1 VKSSAELYIDQ
12 AGAVYRRLLRYS
24 ADYLPM
30 FVAAVIA
37 MAVYA
42 ASQTAF
48 VYLTKLVTD
57 QSFVER
63 DMEFIRWVPLLIF
76 GIFVVR
82 GIADYVSVYSMSWV
96 GRQVIKRMR
105 REVFAKFL
113 VLPTGFYDRNS
124 SGALLSRL
132 TFNIEQVAQAASQ
145 VLTTVFKDVLTIL
158 GLVAYMFW
166 VSARLSLF
174 VLILG
179 PVIGLVIRILSTH
192 FRRYSTRIQN
202 SMGDVTQ
209 AAEQV
214 LEAHKVVKVF
224 NGEAQEIDGFERV
237 NEQNRRLNMKLA
249 SAKAASQPIVQ
260 TVAAIGLASVVFFAT
275 REDLAGGLSVG
286 EFVSFLG
293 AMLLIMPPLKH
304 LTNINGPLQQGIA
317 AGQSIFE
324 LLDAPG
330 EDEGGPVRL
339 EHARGEIE
347 FRDVSFLYQPEKG
360 HVLQQVNLKVAPG
373 ERLAVVGRSGSGKT
387 TLVSLIPRFYDPAE
401 GAVLVD
407 GRDVREYRRDDL
419 RRQVSL
425 VSQDVKLFDDTIRS
439 NIAYG
444 VMRDAS
450 AAEVEAA
457 ARAAHVLEFT
467 DRFPDGLETEVG
479 DRGVTLSGGQRQ
491 RVAIARAL
499 LKNAPILI
507 LDEATSAL
515 DSESERH
522 IQDALE
528 ALMQNRTTLVIAH
541 RLSTIENADRIVV
554 MDHGRIVETGSHR
567 ELLANQGAYAALHRM
582 QFAHH
587 DANAKIR
594 VS

>member
-1 VKSSAELYIDQ
+1 VTAASESYLDQ
-12 AGAVYRRLLRYS
+12 AGSVYRRLLGYS
-24 ADYLPM
+24 SEYLPM
-30 FVAAVIA
+30 FVAAIIA
-37 MAVYA
+37 MGVYA

-57 QSFVER
+57 QSFVAR
-63 DMEFIRWVPLLIF
+63 DMSVIRWAPFLILA
-76 GIFVVR
+76 IFLVR
-82 GIADYVSVYSMSWV
+82 GAADFVSAYSMNWV
-96 GRQVIKRMR
+96 GRQVIKRLR

-113 VLPTGFYDRNS
+113 ALPTSFYDRSS

-145 VLTTVFKDVLTIL
+145 VLTTLFKDLLTIV

-166 VSARLSLF
+166 VNVQLSLF
-174 VLILG
+174 VLVLG
-179 PVIGLVIRILSTH
+179 PLIGLIIRVVAKR
-192 FRRYSTRIQN
+192 FRRYSARIQN

-209 AAEQV
+209 SAEQV

-224 NGEAQEIDGFERV
+224 NGEEQEVAAFERI

-260 TVAAIGLASVVFFAT
+260 LVAAVGLAGVVFVAM
-275 REDLAGGLSVG
+275 REDLGGGLTVG

-293 AMLLIMPPLKH
+293 AMLLTMTPLKH

-324 LLDAPG
+324 LLDSPA
-330 EDEGGPVRL
+330 EDQGGPVPLDR
-339 EHARGEIE
+339 ARGEIE
-347 FRDVSFLYQPEKG
+347 FRDVSFLYQAEKG
-360 HVLQQVNLKVAPG
+360 QVLHGISLRVEPG
-373 ERLAVVGRSGSGKT
+373 ERLAIVGRSGSGKS
-387 TLVSLIPRFYDPAE
+387 TLVSLIPRFYDPSE
-401 GAVLVD
+401 GAVLLD
-407 GRDVREYRRDDL
+407 GRDVREYRLSDL

-444 VMRDAS
+444 VMHDAS
-450 AAEVEAA
+450 DAEIVAA

-467 DRFPDGLETEVG
+467 ERFPEGLETQVG

-499 LKNAPILI
+499 LKDTPILI

-541 RLSTIENADRIVV
+541 RLSTIEQADRIVV
-554 MDHGRIVETGSHR
+554 MDHGRIVEIGAHR
-567 ELLANQGAYAALHRM
+567 ELLAQGGVYATLHRM
-582 QFAHH
+582 QFQA
-587 DANAKIR
+587 
-594 VS
+594 S

>member
-1 VKSSAELYIDQ
+1 MDALPDR
-12 AGAVYRRLLRYS
+12 AGAVYRRLLDYS
-24 ADYLPM
+24 AEYLPM
-30 FVAAVIA
+30 FVAAIIA
-37 MAVYA
+37 MAIYA
-42 ASQTAF
+42 ASQTGF

-57 QSFVER
+57 QSFVAR
-63 DMEFIRWVPLLIF
+63 DADFIRWVPLLILLVF
-76 GIFVVR
+76 LVR
-82 GIADYVSVYSMSWV
+82 GIADYVAVYSMSWV

-113 VLPTGFYDRNS
+113 VLPTGFYDTS
-124 SGALLSRL
+124 STGALLSRL

-145 VLTTVFKDVLTIL
+145 VLTTLFKDVLTIL
-158 GLVAYMFW
+158 GLLGYMFW
-166 VSARLSLF
+166 INVRLTLF
-174 VLILG
+174 VLITAPL
-179 PVIGLVIRILSTH
+179 IGMIIRLLSTK

-214 LEAHKVVKVF
+214 LEAHRVVKVF
-224 NGEAQEIDGFERV
+224 NGETQEVEGFEKV
-237 NEQNRRLNMKLA
+237 NERNRRLNMKLA
-249 SAKAASQPIVQ
+249 AAKAASQPVVQ
-260 TVAAIGLASVVFFAT
+260 LVAAVGIAGVVFVAT
-275 REDLAGGLSVG
+275 RDDLSGGLSVG
-286 EFVSFLG
+286 DFVSFLG
-293 AMLLIMPPLKH
+293 AMLLIMAPLKH

-330 EDEGGPVRL
+330 EDEGGPVALDR
-339 EHARGEIE
+339 ARGEIE
-347 FRDVSFLYQPEKG
+347 FRDVGFVYQEEKG
-360 HVLQQVNLKVAPG
+360 AVLEHIDLKVGAG
-373 ERLAVVGRSGSGKT
+373 ERLAIVGRSGSGKS
-387 TLVSLIPRFYDPAE
+387 TLVSLIPRFYDPTS
-401 GAVLVD
+401 GVVSVD
-407 GRDVREYRRDDL
+407 GQDVRVYRRADL

-425 VSQDVKLFDDTIRS
+425 VSQDVKLFDDTIRA

-444 VMRDAS
+444 TMRDAS
-450 AAEVEAA
+450 AAEIESA

-467 DRFPDGLETEVG
+467 DRFPDGLETQVG

-499 LKNAPILI
+499 LKNAPILV

-554 MDHGRIVETGSHR
+554 MDRGRIVEIGAHQ
-567 ELLANQGAYAALHRM
+567 ELMALDGVYAGLHRM
-582 QFAHH
+582 QFQLA
-587 DANAKIR
+587 
-594 VS
+594 

>member
-1 VKSSAELYIDQ
+1 VKPVAELQIDQ
-12 AGAVYRRLLRYS
+12 AGAVYRRLLNYS
-24 ADYLPM
+24 AEYLPM
-30 FVAAVIA
+30 FVAAIIA

-42 ASQTAF
+42 GSQTGF

-63 DMEFIRWVPLLIF
+63 DMEFIRWVPLLLI

-82 GIADYVSVYSMSWV
+82 GIADYVAVYSMSWV

-113 VLPTGFYDRNS
+113 VLPTRFYDTNS

-145 VLTTVFKDVLTIL
+145 VLTTVFKDALTIL
-158 GLVAYMFW
+158 GLIGYMFW
-166 VSARLSLF
+166 VNARLSLF
-174 VLILG
+174 VLVMA
-179 PVIGLVIRILSTH
+179 PMIGLIIRVLSKH
-192 FRRYSTRIQN
+192 FRRYSARIQN

-224 NGEAQEIDGFERV
+224 NGEAQEIEGFERV

-260 TVAAIGLASVVFFAT
+260 TVAALGLASVVFVAT
-275 REDLAGGLSVG
+275 NEDLAGTLTVG

-293 AMLLIMPPLKH
+293 AMLLIMAPLKH

-330 EDEGGPVRL
+330 EDEGGPVAL
-339 EHARGEIE
+339 ERARGEIE
-347 FRDVSFLYQPEKG
+347 FRGVSFVYQQEKG
-360 HVLQQVNLKVAPG
+360 HVLRDVNLQVAPG
-373 ERLAVVGRSGSGKT
+373 ERVAIVGRSGSGKS
-387 TLVSLIPRFYDPAE
+387 TLVSLIPRFYDPTE
-401 GAVLVD
+401 GTVLVD
-407 GRDVREYRRDDL
+407 GRDVREYRRDHL

-425 VSQDVKLFDDTIRS
+425 VSQDVKLFDDTIRA

-450 AAEVEAA
+450 PGEIEAA

-541 RLSTIENADRIVV
+541 RLSTIESADRIVV
-554 MDHGRIVETGSHR
+554 MDHGLVVEIGSHG
-567 ELLANQGAYAALHRM
+567 ELMALDGAYAALHRM
-582 QFAHH
+582 QFATG
-587 DANAKIR
+587 ASA
-594 VS
+594 

>member
-1 VKSSAELYIDQ
+1 
-12 AGAVYRRLLRYS
+12 
-24 ADYLPM
+24 
-30 FVAAVIA
+30 
-37 MAVYA
+37 
-42 ASQTAF
+42 
-48 VYLTKLVTD
+48 
-57 QSFVER
+57 
-63 DMEFIRWVPLLIF
+63 
-76 GIFVVR
+76 
-82 GIADYVSVYSMSWV
+82 VSVYSMSWV

-113 VLPTGFYDRNS
+113 VLPTRFYDTNS

-145 VLTTVFKDVLTIL
+145 VLTTLFKDLLTIL
-158 GLVAYMFW
+158 GLVGYMFW
-166 VSARLSLF
+166 VSTRLSLF
-174 VLILG
+174 VLVLG

-192 FRRYSTRIQN
+192 FRRYSARIQN

-224 NGEAQEIDGFERV
+224 NGEAREIEGFERV
-237 NEQNRRLNMKLA
+237 NEMNRRLNMKLA
-249 SAKAASQPIVQ
+249 SARAASQPIVQ
-260 TVAAIGLASVVFFAT
+260 LVAAVGLASVVFVAT
-275 REDLAGGLSVG
+275 REDLSGGLTVG

-293 AMLLIMPPLKH
+293 AMLLIMTPLKH

-330 EDEGGPVRL
+330 EDEGGPVPL
-339 EHARGEIE
+339 EHVRGEVE
-347 FRDVSFLYQPEKG
+347 FRGVSFLYQAEKG
-360 HVLQQVNLKVAPG
+360 WVLRDIDLRVQAG
-373 ERLAVVGRSGSGKT
+373 ERLAIVGRSGSGKS
-387 TLVSLIPRFYDPAE
+387 TLVSLIPRFYDPTE
-401 GAVLVD
+401 GQVLVD
-407 GRDVREYRRDDL
+407 GRDVREYRRADL

-425 VSQDVKLFDDTIRS
+425 VSQDVKLFDDTIRN

-444 VMRDAS
+444 VMHEAS
-450 AAEVEAA
+450 AGEIEAA
-457 ARAAHVLEFT
+457 ARAAHVLEFAQ
-467 DRFPDGLETEVG
+467 RFPDGLDTEVG

-528 ALMQNRTTLVIAH
+528 TLMQNRTTLVIAH
-541 RLSTIENADRIVV
+541 RLSTIETADRIVV
-554 MDHGRIVETGSHR
+554 MEHGRVIDVGSHR
-567 ELLANQGAYAALHRM
+567 ELMARDGIYATLHGM
-582 QFAHH
+582 QFQLT
-587 DANAKIR
+587 
-594 VS
+594 

>member
-1 VKSSAELYIDQ
+1 VNSPATQYSDR
-12 AGAVYRRLLRYS
+12 AGDVYRRLLGYS
-24 ADYLPM
+24 AEHLGM
-30 FVAAVIA
+30 FIAAIVA
-37 MAVYA
+37 MAIYA
-42 ASQTAF
+42 ASQTGF
-48 VYLTKLVTD
+48 IYLTKLITD
-57 QSFVER
+57 QSFGER
-63 DMEFIRWVPLLIF
+63 DSEFIRWIPLLIIAVF
-76 GIFVVR
+76 IIR
-82 GIADYVSVYSMSWV
+82 GIADYVTVYSMGWV
-96 GRQVIKRMR
+96 GRQVIKRLR
-105 REVFAKFL
+105 KEVFAKFL
-113 VLPTGFYDRNS
+113 VLPTRFYDTSS

-145 VLTTVFKDVLTIL
+145 VLTTLFKDLLTIV

-166 VSARLSLF
+166 ISARLSLF
-174 VLILG
+174 VL
-179 PVIGLVIRILSTH
+179 VIGPLLGLIIRVVSKT
-192 FRRYSTRIQN
+192 FRRYSARIQN

-224 NGEAQEIDGFERV
+224 NGETQEIAQFERV
-237 NEQNRRLNMKLA
+237 NEQNRRLNMKLV
-249 SAKAASQPIVQ
+249 SVKALSQPVIQ
-260 TVAAIGLASVVFFAT
+260 MVAAVGLASVIYVAT
-275 REDLAGGLSVG
+275 NEELAGGLSVG

-293 AMLLIMPPLKH
+293 AMLLIMAPLKH

-330 EDEGGPVRL
+330 EDEGGALPL
-339 EHARGEIE
+339 ERARGEIE
-347 FRDVSFLYQPEKG
+347 FRNVSFLYQQEKG
-360 HVLQQVNLKVAPG
+360 KVLEDVSLRVAPG
-373 ERLAVVGRSGSGKT
+373 ERLAIVGRSGSGKT
-387 TLVSLIPRFYDPAE
+387 TLVSLIPRFYDPTS

-407 GRDVREYRRDDL
+407 GRDVREYRRNDL

-444 VMRDAS
+444 IMSEAS
-450 AAEVEAA
+450 AAEIEAA

-499 LKNAPILI
+499 LKNTPILV

-522 IQDALE
+522 IQAALE

-554 MDHGRIVETGSHR
+554 MEHGRIVEVGTHG
-567 ELLANQGAYAALHRM
+567 ELLARDGGYASLYRL
-582 QFAHH
+582 QFAAGQAR
-587 DANAKIR
+587 D
-594 VS
+594 

>member
-1 VKSSAELYIDQ
+1 VRPAATPYIDQ
-12 AGAVYRRLLRYS
+12 AGAVYRRLLGYS

-30 FVAAVIA
+30 FIAAMVA

-42 ASQTAF
+42 ATQTGF

-57 QSFVER
+57 HSFVDR
-63 DMEFIRWVPLLIF
+63 DMEFIRWVPLLIL
-76 GIFVVR
+76 GIFLVR

-113 VLPTGFYDRNS
+113 VLPTRFYDTNS

-145 VLTTVFKDVLTIL
+145 VLTTLFKDLLTIL
-158 GLVAYMFW
+158 GLVGYMFW
-166 VSARLSLF
+166 VSTRLSLF
-174 VLILG
+174 VLVLG

-192 FRRYSTRIQN
+192 FRRYSARIQN

-214 LEAHKVVKVF
+214 LESHKVVKVF
-224 NGEAQEIDGFERV
+224 NGEAREIEGFERV

-249 SAKAASQPIVQ
+249 SARAASQPIVQ
-260 TVAAIGLASVVFFAT
+260 LVAAVGLASVVFVAT
-275 REDLAGGLSVG
+275 REDLSGGLTVG

-293 AMLLIMPPLKH
+293 AMLLIMTPLKH

-330 EDEGGPVRL
+330 EDEGGSVPL
-339 EHARGEIE
+339 EQARGEVE
-347 FRDVSFLYQPEKG
+347 FRGVSFLYQAEKG
-360 HVLQQVNLKVAPG
+360 WVLRDIDLRVQAG
-373 ERLAVVGRSGSGKT
+373 ERLAIVGRSGSGKS
-387 TLVSLIPRFYDPAE
+387 TLVSLIPRFYDPTE
-401 GAVLVD
+401 GQVLVD
-407 GRDVREYRRDDL
+407 GRDVHEYRRADL

-425 VSQDVKLFDDTIRS
+425 VSQDVKLFDDTIRN

-444 VMRDAS
+444 VMHEAS
-450 AAEVEAA
+450 AGEIEAA
-457 ARAAHVLEFT
+457 ARAAHVLEFA
-467 DRFPDGLETEVG
+467 DRFPDGLDTEVG

-515 DSESERH
+515 DSESERR

-528 ALMQNRTTLVIAH
+528 TLMQNRTTLVIAH
-541 RLSTIENADRIVV
+541 RLSTIETADRIVV
-554 MDHGRIVETGSHR
+554 MDQGRVIDVGSHC
-567 ELLANQGAYAALHRM
+567 ELMARGGIYATLHGM
-582 QFAHH
+582 QFQLT
-587 DANAKIR
+587 
-594 VS
+594 

>member
-1 VKSSAELYIDQ
+1 VRAAAAPYLDQ
-12 AGAVYRRLLRYS
+12 AGAVYRRLLGYS

-30 FVAAVIA
+30 FIAAMVA

-42 ASQTAF
+42 ATQTAF

-57 QSFVER
+57 HSFVDR
-63 DMEFIRWVPLLIF
+63 DMEFIRWVPLLIL
-76 GIFVVR
+76 GIFLVR

-113 VLPTGFYDRNS
+113 VLPTRFYDTNS

-145 VLTTVFKDVLTIL
+145 VLTTLFKDLLTIL
-158 GLVAYMFW
+158 GLVGYMFW
-166 VSARLSLF
+166 VSTRLSLF
-174 VLILG
+174 VLVLG

-192 FRRYSTRIQN
+192 FRRYSARIQN

-224 NGEAQEIDGFERV
+224 NGEAREIEGFERV
-237 NEQNRRLNMKLA
+237 NEMNRRLNMKLA
-249 SAKAASQPIVQ
+249 SARAASQPIVQ
-260 TVAAIGLASVVFFAT
+260 LVAAVGLASVVFVAT
-275 REDLAGGLSVG
+275 RVDLSGGLTVG

-293 AMLLIMPPLKH
+293 AMLLIMTPLKH

-330 EDEGGPVRL
+330 EDEGGPVPL
-339 EHARGEIE
+339 EHARGEVE
-347 FRDVSFLYQPEKG
+347 FRGVSFLYQAEKG
-360 HVLQQVNLKVAPG
+360 WVLRDIDLRVQAG
-373 ERLAVVGRSGSGKT
+373 ERLAIVGRSGSGKS
-387 TLVSLIPRFYDPAE
+387 TLVSLIPRFYDPTE
-401 GAVLVD
+401 GQVLVD
-407 GRDVREYRRDDL
+407 GRDVREYRRADL

-425 VSQDVKLFDDTIRS
+425 VSQDVKLFDDTIRN

-444 VMRDAS
+444 VMHEAS
-450 AAEVEAA
+450 AGEIEAA
-457 ARAAHVLEFT
+457 ARAAHVLEFAQ
-467 DRFPDGLETEVG
+467 RFPDGLDTEVG

-528 ALMQNRTTLVIAH
+528 TLMQSRTTLVIAH
-541 RLSTIENADRIVV
+541 RLSTIETADRIVV
-554 MDHGRIVETGSHR
+554 MEQGRVIDVGSHR
-567 ELLANQGAYAALHRM
+567 ELMARDGIYATLHGM
-582 QFAHH
+582 QFQLT
-587 DANAKIR
+587 
-594 VS
+594 

>member
-1 VKSSAELYIDQ
+1 VSSSGPAYLDQ
-12 AGAVYRRLLRYS
+12 VGAVYRRLLGYS
-24 ADYLPM
+24 SEHLPM
-30 FVAAVIA
+30 FLAAMVA
-37 MAVYA
+37 MAIYA

-63 DMEFIRWVPLLIF
+63 DMELIVWAPLLII
-76 GIFVVR
+76 GIFAVR
-82 GIADYVSVYSMSWV
+82 GVADFVAVYSMSWV

-113 VLPTGFYDRNS
+113 VLPTAFFDRNS

-145 VLTTVFKDVLTIL
+145 VLTTVVKDALTIV
-158 GLVAYMFW
+158 GLVGYMFW
-166 VSARLSLF
+166 VNAKLSLF
-174 VLILG
+174 VLVLG
-179 PVIGLVIRILSTH
+179 PLIGLIIRLVSKR
-192 FRRYSTRIQN
+192 FRRYSARIQN

-209 AAEQV
+209 SAEQV

-224 NGEAQEIDGFERV
+224 NGETQEVEGFERI

-249 SAKAASQPIVQ
+249 TAKAASQPVVQ
-260 TVAAIGLASVVFFAT
+260 LVAALGLSGVVFVAMRDDF
-275 REDLAGGLSVG
+275 GGALSVG

-293 AMLLIMPPLKH
+293 AMLLIMAPLKH

-324 LLDAPG
+324 LLDTPA
-330 EDEGGPVRL
+330 EDEGGPRTL
-339 EHARGEIE
+339 ARARGELE
-347 FRDVSFLYQPEKG
+347 FRGVSFVYQEEKG
-360 HVLQQVNLKVAPG
+360 AVLRDIDLRVAPG
-373 ERLAVVGRSGSGKT
+373 ERLAIVGRSGSGKS
-387 TLVSLIPRFYDPAE
+387 TLVSLIPRFYDPTD
-401 GAVLVD
+401 GVVLID
-407 GRDVREYRRDDL
+407 GHDAREYRRDDL

-444 VMRDAS
+444 IMRDATN
-450 AAEVEAA
+450 EEIEAA

-467 DRFPDGLETEVG
+467 ERFPLGLETEVG

-554 MDHGRIVETGSHR
+554 MDQGRIVECGSHA
-567 ELLANQGAYAALHRM
+567 ELLEREGAYAGLHRM
-582 QFAHH
+582 QF
-587 DANAKIR
+587 K

>member
-1 VKSSAELYIDQ
+1 MKPTGQPYSDQ
-12 AGAVYRRLLRYS
+12 AGAVYRRLLHYS
-24 ADYLPM
+24 ADYVPM
-30 FVAAVIA
+30 FVAAIIA

-42 ASQTAF
+42 ASQTGF
-48 VYLTKLVTD
+48 VYLTKVVTD

-63 DMEFIRWVPLLIF
+63 DMEFIRWVPFMIL
-76 GIFVVR
+76 GIFLVR
-82 GIADYVSVYSMSWV
+82 GAADYVAVYSMSWV
-96 GRQVIKRMR
+96 GRQVIKHMR
-105 REVFAKFL
+105 RDVFAKFL
-113 VLPTGFYDRNS
+113 ALPTSFYDTSS

-145 VLTTVFKDVLTIL
+145 VLTTLFKDVLTIL
-158 GLVAYMFW
+158 GLVGFMFW
-166 VSARLSLF
+166 VNMRLSLF
-174 VLILG
+174 VL
-179 PVIGLVIRILSTH
+179 VIGPLIGLIIRLLSRK

-224 NGEAQEIDGFERV
+224 NGEAQEVAGFERV

-249 SAKAASQPIVQ
+249 AAKAASQPVVQ
-260 TVAAIGLASVVFFAT
+260 AVAAVGLAGVVFVAT

-293 AMLLIMPPLKH
+293 AMLLIMSPLKH

-330 EDEGGPVRL
+330 EDEGGPVSL
-339 EHARGEIE
+339 ERARGEIE
-347 FRDVSFLYQPEKG
+347 FRGVSFLYQQEKG
-360 HVLQQVNLKVAPG
+360 QVLQDINLAVAPG
-373 ERLAVVGRSGSGKT
+373 ERLAIVGRSGSGKS
-387 TLVSLIPRFYDPAE
+387 TLVSLIPRFYDPTA
-401 GAVLVD
+401 GVVLVD
-407 GRDVREYRRDDL
+407 GRDVREYRRADL

-444 VMRDAS
+444 AMSAAS
-450 AAEVEAA
+450 AEEIEAA

-467 DRFPDGLETEVG
+467 DRFPAGLETEVG

-499 LKNAPILI
+499 LKNAPILV

-522 IQDALE
+522 IQEALE
-528 ALMQNRTTLVIAH
+528 VLMKDRTTLVIAH
-541 RLSTIENADRIVV
+541 RLSTIEKADRIVV
-554 MDHGRIVETGSHR
+554 MDHGCIVEIGSHD
-567 ELLANQGAYAALHRM
+567 ELLAQGGAYATLHRM
-582 QFAHH
+582 QFQA
-587 DANAKIR
+587 
-594 VS
+594 S

>member
-1 VKSSAELYIDQ
+1 VTAASESYLDQ
-12 AGAVYRRLLRYS
+12 AGSVYRRLLGYS
-24 ADYLPM
+24 SEYLPM

-37 MAVYA
+37 MGIYA

-63 DMEFIRWVPLLIF
+63 DMTVIRWAPFLIL
-76 GIFVVR
+76 GIFLVR
-82 GIADYVSVYSMSWV
+82 GAADYVAVYSMHWV
-96 GRQVIKRMR
+96 GRQVIKRLR

-113 VLPTGFYDRNS
+113 ALPTSFYDRNS

-145 VLTTVFKDVLTIL
+145 VLTTLFKDVLTIV

-166 VSARLSLF
+166 VNVQLSLF
-174 VLILG
+174 VLVLG
-179 PVIGLVIRILSTH
+179 PLIGLIIRVVAKR
-192 FRRYSTRIQN
+192 FRRYSARIQN

-209 AAEQV
+209 SAEQV

-224 NGEAQEIDGFERV
+224 NGEEQEVAAFERV

-260 TVAAIGLASVVFFAT
+260 LVAAVGLAGVVFVAM
-275 REDLAGGLSVG
+275 REDLGGGLTVG

-293 AMLLIMPPLKH
+293 AMLLIMTPLKH

-324 LLDAPG
+324 LLDSPG
-330 EDEGGPVRL
+330 EDRGGPVPLDR
-339 EHARGEIE
+339 ARGEIE
-347 FRDVSFLYQPEKG
+347 FRDVSFVYQVEKG
-360 HVLQQVNLKVAPG
+360 QVLHGVRLRVEPG
-373 ERLAVVGRSGSGKT
+373 ERLAIVGRSGSGKS
-387 TLVSLIPRFYDPAE
+387 TLVSLIPRFYDPNE

-407 GRDVREYRRDDL
+407 GRDVREYRLSDL

-425 VSQDVKLFDDTIRS
+425 VSQDVKLFDDTIRR

-444 VMRDAS
+444 VMHDAS
-450 AAEVEAA
+450 DAEIVAA
-457 ARAAHVLEFT
+457 ARAAHVMEFT
-467 DRFPDGLETEVG
+467 DRFPEGLETQVG

-499 LKNAPILI
+499 LKNTPILI

-528 ALMQNRTTLVIAH
+528 ALMENRTTLVIAH
-541 RLSTIENADRIVV
+541 RLSTIEQADRIVV
-554 MDHGRIVETGSHR
+554 MDHGRIVEVGAHR
-567 ELLANQGAYAALHRM
+567 ELLAQDGVYAALHRM
-582 QFAHH
+582 QFRA
-587 DANAKIR
+587 
-594 VS
+594 S

>member
-1 VKSSAELYIDQ
+1 MKPDSPQYLDQ
-12 AGAVYRRLLRYS
+12 AGAVYRRLLNYS
-24 ADYLPM
+24 AEYLPM
-30 FVAAVIA
+30 FVAAMLA

-42 ASQTAF
+42 ASQTGF

-63 DMEFIRWVPLLIF
+63 DMDFIRWVPLLIL
-76 GIFVVR
+76 GIFLVR
-82 GIADYVSVYSMSWV
+82 GIADYVAVYSMSWV

-105 REVFAKFL
+105 QEVFAKFL
-113 VLPTGFYDRNS
+113 VLPTRFYDTSS

-145 VLTTVFKDVLTIL
+145 VLTTLFKDVLTIL
-158 GLVAYMFW
+158 GLVGYMFW
-166 VSARLSLF
+166 INVRLSLF
-174 VLILG
+174 VLVTAPL
-179 PVIGLVIRILSTH
+179 IGLVISFLSKK

-224 NGEAQEIDGFERV
+224 NGEAQEVEGFERV

-249 SAKAASQPIVQ
+249 AARAASQPVVQ
-260 TVAAIGLASVVFFAT
+260 LVAAIGLASVVFVAT

-286 EFVSFLG
+286 DFVSFLG
-293 AMLLIMPPLKH
+293 AMLLIMAPLKH

-330 EDEGGPVRL
+330 EDEGGARRI
-339 EHARGEIE
+339 ERARGEVE
-347 FRDVSFLYQPEKG
+347 FRHVNFIYQQEKGQVLRDVSLR
-360 HVLQQVNLKVAPG
+360 VAPG
-373 ERLAVVGRSGSGKT
+373 ERLAIVGRSGSGKS
-387 TLVSLIPRFYDPAE
+387 TLVSLIPRFYDPTD
-401 GAVLVD
+401 GVVLVD
-407 GRDVREYRRDDL
+407 GHDVREYRRADL

-425 VSQDVKLFDDTIRS
+425 VTQEVKLFDDTIRS

-444 VMRDAS
+444 AMRDAS
-450 AAEVEAA
+450 PEEIEAA

-499 LKNAPILI
+499 LKNAPVLI

-522 IQDALE
+522 IQEALE

-541 RLSTIENADRIVV
+541 RLSTIEHADRIVV
-554 MDHGRIVETGSHR
+554 MDHGRIIEVGSHR
-567 ELLANQGAYAALHRM
+567 ELMSLDGAYAALHRM
-582 QFAHH
+582 QFQ
-587 DANAKIR
+587 

>member
-1 VKSSAELYIDQ
+1 MKPSGKPYDDQ
-12 AGAVYRRLLRYS
+12 AGAVYRRLLNYS
-24 ADYLPM
+24 AEYLPM
-30 FVAAVIA
+30 FVAAIIA

-48 VYLTKLVTD
+48 VYITKLVTD

-63 DMEFIRWVPLLIF
+63 DMDFIRWVPPLIL
-76 GIFVVR
+76 GIFIVR

-113 VLPTGFYDRNS
+113 VLPTRFYDTNS

-145 VLTTVFKDVLTIL
+145 VLTTVFKDLLTIV

-166 VSARLSLF
+166 VNVRLSLF
-174 VLILG
+174 VLVTAPL
-179 PVIGLVIRILSTH
+179 IGLIIRMLSSH
-192 FRRYSTRIQN
+192 FRRYSARIQN

-224 NGEAQEIDGFERV
+224 NGEEQEIGGFERV

-260 TVAAIGLASVVFFAT
+260 TVAAVGLAGVVFVAT
-275 REDLAGGLSVG
+275 SEDLAGGLTVG

-293 AMLLIMPPLKH
+293 AMLMIMAPLKH

-330 EDEGGPVRL
+330 EDAGGPVRL
-339 EHARGEIE
+339 ERARGEIE
-347 FRDVSFLYQPEKG
+347 FRGVRFEYQQEKG
-360 HVLQQVNLKVAPG
+360 QVLQDVDLRVAPG
-373 ERLAVVGRSGSGKT
+373 ERVAIVGRSGSGKS
-387 TLVSLIPRFYDPAE
+387 TLVNLIPRFYDPTE
-401 GAVLVD
+401 GMVLVD
-407 GRDVREYRRDDL
+407 GIDVREYRRDDL

-450 AAEVEAA
+450 GEEIEAA

-467 DRFPDGLETEVG
+467 DRFPDGLESQVG

-499 LKNAPILI
+499 LKDTPILI

-541 RLSTIENADRIVV
+541 RLSTIESADRIVV
-554 MDHGRIVETGSHR
+554 MDHGRVVEFGSHP
-567 ELLANQGAYAALHRM
+567 ELMARDGAYAALHRM
-582 QFAHH
+582 QFAHNG
-587 DANAKIR
+587 A
-594 VS
+594 S

>member
-1 VKSSAELYIDQ
+1 MSPPGLQYTDQ
-12 AGAVYRRLLRYS
+12 AGAVYRRLLKYS

-30 FVAAVIA
+30 FIAAMLA

-42 ASQTAF
+42 ASQTGF

-57 QSFVER
+57 QSFVAR
-63 DMEFIRWVPLLIF
+63 DMDFIRWVPLLIL
-76 GIFVVR
+76 GIFLVR
-82 GIADYVSVYSMSWV
+82 GIADYVAVYSMSWV

-105 REVFAKFL
+105 QEVFAKFL
-113 VLPTGFYDRNS
+113 VLPTRFYDTSS

-145 VLTTVFKDVLTIL
+145 VLTTLFKDVLTIL

-166 VSARLSLF
+166 INARLSLF
-174 VLILG
+174 VLVTAPI
-179 PVIGLVIRILSTH
+179 IGLVISFLSKK

-224 NGEAQEIDGFERV
+224 NGEAQEVEGFERV

-249 SAKAASQPIVQ
+249 AARAASQPVVQ
-260 TVAAIGLASVVFFAT
+260 LVAAVGLASVVFVAT

-286 EFVSFLG
+286 DFVSFLG
-293 AMLLIMPPLKH
+293 AMLLIMAPLKH

-330 EDEGGPVRL
+330 EDDGGTRRL
-339 EHARGEIE
+339 ERARGEVE
-347 FRDVSFLYQPEKG
+347 FRGVSFIYQQEKG
-360 HVLQQVNLKVAPG
+360 QVLRDISLRVSPG
-373 ERLAVVGRSGSGKT
+373 ERVAIVGRSGSGKS
-387 TLVSLIPRFYDPAE
+387 TLVSLIPRFYDPTA

-407 GRDVREYRRDDL
+407 GHDVREYRRADL

-425 VSQDVKLFDDTIRS
+425 VSQEVKLFDDTIRS

-444 VMRDAS
+444 AMRDAS
-450 AAEVEAA
+450 PAEIEAA
-457 ARAAHVLEFT
+457 ARAAHVLEFAE
-467 DRFPDGLETEVG
+467 RFPDGLETEVG

-522 IQDALE
+522 IQAALE

-541 RLSTIENADRIVV
+541 RLSTIEHADRIAV
-554 MDHGRIVETGSHR
+554 MDHGRIIEVGSHA
-567 ELLANQGAYAALHRM
+567 ELMALDGAYAALHRM
-582 QFAHH
+582 QFQ
-587 DANAKIR
+587 

>member
-1 VKSSAELYIDQ
+1 VKPSGEAFADQ

-24 ADYLPM
+24 ADYAPM
-30 FVAAVIA
+30 FVAAMIA

-57 QSFVER
+57 QSFVAR
-63 DMEFIRWVPLLIF
+63 DSDFIRWVPLLIL
-76 GIFVVR
+76 GIFFVR
-82 GIADYVSVYSMSWV
+82 GVADYVSVYSMSWV

-113 VLPTGFYDRNS
+113 VLPTRFYDTNS

-145 VLTTVFKDVLTIL
+145 VLTTLFKDVLTIL

-166 VSARLSLF
+166 VNVRLSLF
-174 VLILG
+174 VLVTAPLIG
-179 PVIGLVIRILSTH
+179 VIIRLLSRK

-224 NGEAQEIDGFERV
+224 NGEAQEVAGFERI

-249 SAKAASQPIVQ
+249 AAKAASQPVVQ
-260 TVAAIGLASVVFFAT
+260 IVAAIGLASVVFVAT
-275 REDLAGGLSVG
+275 REDLAGGLTVG

-293 AMLLIMPPLKH
+293 AMLLIMAPLKH

-330 EDEGGPVRL
+330 EDEGGPVALQR
-339 EHARGEIE
+339 ARGEIE
-347 FRDVSFLYQPEKG
+347 FRGVGFIYQQEKG
-360 HVLQQVNLKVAPG
+360 PVLRDINLRVAPG
-373 ERLAVVGRSGSGKT
+373 ERLAIVGRSGSGKS
-387 TLVSLIPRFYDPAE
+387 TLVSLIPRFYDPTE
-401 GAVLVD
+401 GLVLVD
-407 GRDVREYRRDDL
+407 GRDVREFRRADL

-450 AAEVEAA
+450 AGEIEAA

-467 DRFPDGLETEVG
+467 ERFPDGLETEVG

-541 RLSTIENADRIVV
+541 RLSTIENADRIAV
-554 MDHGRIVETGSHR
+554 MDHGRLVEVGAHR
-567 ELLANQGAYAALHRM
+567 ELIARDGIYASLHRM
-582 QFAHH
+582 QFQ
-587 DANAKIR
+587 

>member
-1 VKSSAELYIDQ
+1 VKAAGEHYRDH
-12 AGAVYRRLLRYS
+12 AGAVYRRLLGYS
-24 ADYLPM
+24 AEYLPM
-30 FVAAVIA
+30 FVAAIIA

-42 ASQTAF
+42 GSQTAF

-63 DMEFIRWVPLLIF
+63 DMDFIRWVPLLILA
-76 GIFVVR
+76 IFLVR
-82 GIADYVSVYSMSWV
+82 GVADYVSVYSMSWV

-105 REVFAKFL
+105 RDVFSKFL
-113 VLPTGFYDRNS
+113 ALPTRFYDTHS

-145 VLTTVFKDVLTIL
+145 VLTTLFKDVLTIV
-158 GLVAYMFW
+158 GLLAYMFW
-166 VSARLSLF
+166 INARLTLF
-174 VLILG
+174 VLITAPL
-179 PVIGLVIRILSTH
+179 IGIIIRVLSKR
-192 FRRYSTRIQN
+192 FRRYSARIQN

-224 NGEAQEIDGFERV
+224 NGETREAEGFERV
-237 NEQNRRLNMKLA
+237 NEQNRKLNMKLA
-249 SAKAASQPIVQ
+249 AAKAASQPVVQ
-260 TVAAIGLASVVFFAT
+260 LVAAVGLAAVVFVAT

-293 AMLLIMPPLKH
+293 AMLLIMAPLKH
-304 LTNINGPLQQGIA
+304 LTNINAPLQQGIA

-330 EDEGGPVRL
+330 EDEGGPVPL
-339 EHARGEIE
+339 ERARGELE
-347 FRDVSFLYQPEKG
+347 FRSVTFLYQREKG
-360 HVLQQVNLKVAPG
+360 QVLQDIDLRVAPG
-373 ERLAVVGRSGSGKT
+373 ERLAIVGRSGSGKS
-387 TLVSLIPRFYDPAE
+387 TLVSLIPRFYDPTE
-401 GAVLVD
+401 GEVLLD
-407 GRDVREYRRDDL
+407 GRDLREYRRADL

-425 VSQDVKLFDDTIRS
+425 VSQDVKLFNDTIRN

-444 VMRDAS
+444 LMGDAS
-450 AAEVEAA
+450 EERIEAA

-467 DRFPDGLETEVG
+467 DRFPHGLDTEVG

-499 LKNAPILI
+499 LKDAPILI

-515 DSESERH
+515 DTESERH

-528 ALMQNRTTLVIAH
+528 VLMAGRTTLVIAH

-554 MDHGRIVETGSHR
+554 MDHGRIIELGSHA
-567 ELLANQGAYAALHRM
+567 ELIARGGTYAELHRM
-582 QFAHH
+582 QFSRELLHAP
-587 DANAKIR
+587 A
-594 VS
+594 

>member
-1 VKSSAELYIDQ
+1 MKADAEIGRDH
-12 AGAVYRRLLRYS
+12 AGAVYRRLLGYS
-24 ADYLPM
+24 AEYLPM
-30 FVAAVIA
+30 FLAAIIA

-42 ASQTAF
+42 GTQTAF

-63 DMEFIRWVPLLIF
+63 DMDFIRWVPLLILA
-76 GIFVVR
+76 IFLVR
-82 GIADYVSVYSMSWV
+82 GAADYVSTYSMSWV

-105 REVFAKFL
+105 RDVFGKFL
-113 VLPTGFYDRNS
+113 ALPTRFYDSHS

-145 VLTTVFKDVLTIL
+145 VLTTLFKDVLTIL
-158 GLVAYMFW
+158 GLLAYMFW
-166 VSARLSLF
+166 INARLTLF
-174 VLILG
+174 VLVMG
-179 PVIGLVIRILSTH
+179 PVIGVIIRALSRR

-224 NGEAQEIDGFERV
+224 NGERREIESFERV
-237 NEQNRRLNMKLA
+237 NEQNRKLNMKLA
-249 SAKAASQPIVQ
+249 AAKAASQPVVQ
-260 TVAAIGLASVVFFAT
+260 LVAAFGLAAVVFVAT
-275 REDLAGGLSVG
+275 RDDLAGGLSVG

-304 LTNINGPLQQGIA
+304 LTNINAPLQQGIA

-324 LLDAPG
+324 LLDTPG
-330 EDEGGPVRL
+330 EDEGGPVTL
-339 EHARGEIE
+339 ERARGQLE
-347 FRDVSFLYQPEKG
+347 FRGVTFLYQREKG
-360 HVLQQVNLKVAPG
+360 RVLQDIDLRVAPG
-373 ERLAVVGRSGSGKT
+373 ERLAIVGRSGSGKS
-387 TLVSLIPRFYDPAE
+387 TLVSLIPRFYDPTE
-401 GAVLVD
+401 GQVLLD
-407 GRDVREYRRDDL
+407 GRDLREYRRTDL

-425 VSQDVKLFDDTIRS
+425 VSQDVKLFNDTIRN
-439 NIAYG
+439 NIVYG
-444 VMRDAS
+444 TMRDVS
-450 AAEVEAA
+450 EERIEAA

-467 DRFPDGLETEVG
+467 DRFPDGLDTEVG

-499 LKNAPILI
+499 LKDAPILI

-515 DSESERH
+515 DTESERH

-528 ALMQNRTTLVIAH
+528 VLMEGRTTLVIAH

-554 MDHGRIVETGSHR
+554 MDHGRIIEQGSHA
-567 ELLANQGAYAALHRM
+567 ELLARGGAYAELHRM
-582 QFAHH
+582 QFSRELLHVPA
-587 DANAKIR
+587 
-594 VS
+594 

>member
-1 VKSSAELYIDQ
+1 
-12 AGAVYRRLLRYS
+12 
-24 ADYLPM
+24 
-30 FVAAVIA
+30 
-37 MAVYA
+37 
-42 ASQTAF
+42 
-48 VYLTKLVTD
+48 
-57 QSFVER
+57 
-63 DMEFIRWVPLLIF
+63 
-76 GIFVVR
+76 
-82 GIADYVSVYSMSWV
+82 
-96 GRQVIKRMR
+96 
-105 REVFAKFL
+105 EVFAKFL
-113 VLPTGFYDRNS
+113 VLPTRFYDTSS

-145 VLTTVFKDVLTIL
+145 VLTTLFKDVLTIL

-166 VSARLSLF
+166 INARLSLF
-174 VLILG
+174 VLVTAPL
-179 PVIGLVIRILSTH
+179 IGLVISYLSKK

-224 NGEAQEIDGFERV
+224 NGEAQEVEGFERV

-249 SAKAASQPIVQ
+249 AARAASQPVVQ
-260 TVAAIGLASVVFFAT
+260 LVAAIGLAGVVFVAT

-286 EFVSFLG
+286 DFVSFLG
-293 AMLLIMPPLKH
+293 AMLLIMAPLKH

-330 EDEGGPVRL
+330 EDEGGERRL
-339 EHARGEIE
+339 QRARGEVE
-347 FRDVSFLYQPEKG
+347 FRAVNFVYQQEKGQVLRDVSLR
-360 HVLQQVNLKVAPG
+360 VAPG
-373 ERLAVVGRSGSGKT
+373 ERLAIVGRSGSGKS
-387 TLVSLIPRFYDPAE
+387 TLVSLIPRFYDPT
-401 GAVLVD
+401 GGTVLVD
-407 GRDVREYRRDDL
+407 GHDVREYRRADL

-425 VSQDVKLFDDTIRS
+425 VTQEVKLFDDTIRS

-444 VMRDAS
+444 AMRAAS
-450 AAEVEAA
+450 PAEIEAA

-522 IQDALE
+522 IQEALE

-541 RLSTIENADRIVV
+541 RLSTIEHADRIVV
-554 MDHGRIVETGSHR
+554 MDHGRIVEVGSHG
-567 ELLANQGAYAALHRM
+567 ELMALDGAYAALHRM
-582 QFAHH
+582 QFQ
-587 DANAKIR
+587 

>member
-1 VKSSAELYIDQ
+1 MKPDSSQYRDQ
-12 AGAVYRRLLRYS
+12 AGAVYRRLLNYS
-24 ADYLPM
+24 AEYLPM
-30 FVAAVIA
+30 FVAAMLA

-42 ASQTAF
+42 ASQTGF

-57 QSFVER
+57 QSFVAR
-63 DMEFIRWVPLLIF
+63 DMEFIRWVPLLIL
-76 GIFVVR
+76 GIFLVR
-82 GIADYVSVYSMSWV
+82 GVADYVAVYSMSWV

-105 REVFAKFL
+105 QEVFAKFL
-113 VLPTGFYDRNS
+113 VLPTRFYDTSS

-145 VLTTVFKDVLTIL
+145 VLTTLFKDVLTIL

-166 VSARLSLF
+166 INARLSLF
-174 VLILG
+174 VLVTAPL
-179 PVIGLVIRILSTH
+179 IGLVISYLSKK

-224 NGEAQEIDGFERV
+224 NGEAQEVEGFERV

-249 SAKAASQPIVQ
+249 AARAASQPVVQ
-260 TVAAIGLASVVFFAT
+260 LVAAIGLAGVVFVAT

-286 EFVSFLG
+286 DFVSFLG
-293 AMLLIMPPLKH
+293 AMLLIMAPLKH

-330 EDEGGPVRL
+330 EDEGGERRL
-339 EHARGEIE
+339 QRARGEVE
-347 FRDVSFLYQPEKG
+347 FRAVNFVYQQEKGQVLRDVSLR
-360 HVLQQVNLKVAPG
+360 VAPG
-373 ERLAVVGRSGSGKT
+373 ERLAIVGRSGSGKS
-387 TLVSLIPRFYDPAE
+387 TLVSLIPRFYDPT
-401 GAVLVD
+401 GGTVLVD
-407 GRDVREYRRDDL
+407 GHDVREYRRADL
-419 RRQVSL
+419 RRHVSL
-425 VSQDVKLFDDTIRS
+425 VTQEVKLFDDTIRS

-444 VMRDAS
+444 AMRAAS
-450 AAEVEAA
+450 PAEIEAA

-522 IQDALE
+522 IQEALE

-541 RLSTIENADRIVV
+541 RLSTIEHADRIVV
-554 MDHGRIVETGSHR
+554 MDHGRIVEVGSHG
-567 ELLANQGAYAALHRM
+567 ELMALDGAYAALHRM
-582 QFAHH
+582 QFQ
-587 DANAKIR
+587 

>member
-1 VKSSAELYIDQ
+1 MKPDSSQYRDQ
-12 AGAVYRRLLRYS
+12 AGAVYRRLLNYS
-24 ADYLPM
+24 AEYLPM
-30 FVAAVIA
+30 FVAAMLA

-42 ASQTAF
+42 ASQTGF

-57 QSFVER
+57 QSFVAR
-63 DMEFIRWVPLLIF
+63 DMEFIRWVPLLIL
-76 GIFVVR
+76 GIFLVR
-82 GIADYVSVYSMSWV
+82 GVADYVAVYSMSWV

-105 REVFAKFL
+105 QEVFAKFL
-113 VLPTGFYDRNS
+113 VLPTRFYDTSS

-145 VLTTVFKDVLTIL
+145 VLTTLFKDVLTIL

-166 VSARLSLF
+166 INARLSLF
-174 VLILG
+174 VLVTAPL
-179 PVIGLVIRILSTH
+179 IGLVISYLSKK

-224 NGEAQEIDGFERV
+224 NGEAQEVEGFERV

-249 SAKAASQPIVQ
+249 AARAASQPVVQ
-260 TVAAIGLASVVFFAT
+260 LVAAIGLAGVVFVAT

-286 EFVSFLG
+286 DFVSFLG
-293 AMLLIMPPLKH
+293 AMLLIMAPLKH

-330 EDEGGPVRL
+330 EDEGGERRL
-339 EHARGEIE
+339 QRARGEVE
-347 FRDVSFLYQPEKG
+347 FRAVNFVYQQEKGQVLRDVSLR
-360 HVLQQVNLKVAPG
+360 VAPG
-373 ERLAVVGRSGSGKT
+373 ERLAIVGRSGSGKS
-387 TLVSLIPRFYDPAE
+387 TLVSLIPRFYDPT
-401 GAVLVD
+401 GGTVLVD
-407 GRDVREYRRDDL
+407 GHDVREYRRADL

-425 VSQDVKLFDDTIRS
+425 VTQEVKLFDDTIRS

-444 VMRDAS
+444 AMRAAS
-450 AAEVEAA
+450 PAEIEAA

-522 IQDALE
+522 IQEALE

-541 RLSTIENADRIVV
+541 RLSTIEHADRIVV
-554 MDHGRIVETGSHR
+554 MDHGRIVEVGSHG
-567 ELLANQGAYAALHRM
+567 ELMALDGAYAALHRM
-582 QFAHH
+582 QFQ
-587 DANAKIR
+587 

>member
-1 VKSSAELYIDQ
+1 
-12 AGAVYRRLLRYS
+12 
-24 ADYLPM
+24 
-30 FVAAVIA
+30 
-37 MAVYA
+37 VYA
-42 ASQTAF
+42 ATQTGF

-57 QSFVER
+57 HSFVER
-63 DMEFIRWVPLLIF
+63 DMEFIRWVPLLIL
-76 GIFVVR
+76 GIFIIR
-82 GIADYVSVYSMSWV
+82 GIADFVSVYSMSWV

-113 VLPTGFYDRNS
+113 ALPTRFYDTNS

-145 VLTTVFKDVLTIL
+145 VLTTLFKDLLTIL

-166 VSARLSLF
+166 VSTRLSLF
-174 VLILG
+174 VLVLG
-179 PVIGLVIRILSTH
+179 PVIGLVIRILSTR

-214 LEAHKVVKVF
+214 LESHKVVKVF
-224 NGEAQEIDGFERV
+224 NGEAREIDSFERV

-249 SAKAASQPIVQ
+249 SARAASQPLVQ
-260 TVAAIGLASVVFFAT
+260 LVAAVGLASVVFVAT
-275 REDLAGGLSVG
+275 REDLSGGMTVG

-293 AMLLIMPPLKH
+293 AMLLIMTPLKH

-330 EDEGGPVRL
+330 EDEGGPVPL
-339 EHARGEIE
+339 DGARGELE
-347 FRDVSFLYQPEKG
+347 FRDVGFLYQRDKG
-360 HVLQQVNLKVAPG
+360 WVLKDINLRVEAG
-373 ERLAVVGRSGSGKT
+373 ERLALVGRSGSGKS
-387 TLVSLIPRFYDPAE
+387 TLVSLIPRFYDPTE
-401 GAVLVD
+401 GVVLVD
-407 GRDVREYRRDDL
+407 GRDVREYRRADL

-425 VSQDVKLFDDTIRS
+425 VSQDVKLFDDTIRN

-444 VMRDAS
+444 VMHEAS
-450 AAEVEAA
+450 DQEIEAA
-457 ARAAHVLEFT
+457 ARAAHVLEFA
-467 DRFPDGLETEVG
+467 DRFPDGLDTEVG

-528 ALMQNRTTLVIAH
+528 TLMQNRTTLVIAH
-541 RLSTIENADRIVV
+541 RLSTIETADRIVV
-554 MDHGRIVETGSHR
+554 MDQGRVIEIGSHH
-567 ELLANQGAYAALHRM
+567 ELIARDGVYASLHGL
-582 QFAHH
+582 QFQLT
-587 DANAKIR
+587 
-594 VS
+594 